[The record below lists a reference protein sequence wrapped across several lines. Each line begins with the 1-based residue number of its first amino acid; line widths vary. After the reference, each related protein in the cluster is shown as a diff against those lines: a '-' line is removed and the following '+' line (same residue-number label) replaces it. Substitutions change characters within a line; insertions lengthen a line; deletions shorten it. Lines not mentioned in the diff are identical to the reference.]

1 MGKGTRSGNAPARR
15 WFLPRGGER
24 KNREPDGLRSR
35 LEVAHSGFHIFR
47 PEEKT
52 ASLHTV
58 LSLRSATRAE
68 NPESAV
74 HSSIRAFFVG
84 LLLLLAASSPAQ
96 PADIPS
102 VRIDDASAYFAEG
115 FVDVP
120 VFISGASQ
128 ADGLELSIDY
138 DEMFLGYAF
147 YAGVSEHWSV
157 ESVLR
162 YANHRVIIT
171 LENISR
177 GSALDEDIVLHT
189 LFVLKGSALDGND
202 PPPFKVDARLSLGT
216 PSAVP
221 TTTGTHFFLV
231 DDEDNREP
239 LLTGLDSGAISIYYE
254 DGIEVGSGA
263 VTDIAQEL
271 TLPLYLTYLKNDRNV
286 FTVGIDYDEM
296 FLNVLRVR
304 GLQPPLADER
314 VDESF
319 GSAGALR
326 FELVLDNGL
335 SGPFARLHVADIVF
349 QYTGNRPPD
358 NEIVV
363 KAELIEGSP
372 AAPGNAEGGGAAYGQ
387 TVPGLVTIL
396 PPHFVRGNVDSSAR
410 ISIDGKVS
418 ALPELSDAT
427 LILDSLFK
435 SGSPIP
441 CYDAADVNDSGLVE
455 IGDAILLLNYFFKGG
470 DPPAG
475 PFPYPGVDEGLW
487 DILGCDTPVPHF
499 EPR

>member
-1 MGKGTRSGNAPARR
+1 MR
-15 WFLPRGGER
+15 
-24 KNREPDGLRSR
+24 
-35 LEVAHSGFHIFR
+35 
-47 PEEKT
+47 
-52 ASLHTV
+52 
-58 LSLRSATRAE
+58 
-68 NPESAV
+68 
-74 HSSIRAFFVG
+74 SSIRA
-84 LLLLLAASSPAQ
+84 LLAAIVFIATGACPIEA
-96 PADIPS
+96 ADVPS
-102 VRIDDASAYFAEG
+102 VRIDDAAAYFAEG

-120 VFISGASQ
+120 VFISGGSQ

-157 ESVLR
+157 DSVLR
-162 YANHRVIIT
+162 YANHRVIIN
-171 LENISR
+171 LENVSR
-177 GSALDEDIVLHT
+177 GSALDEDIVLHA

-216 PSAVP
+216 SSAIA

-231 DDEDNREP
+231 DDEHNREP
-239 LLTGLDSGAISIYYE
+239 LLTELDSGTIAIYYE

-263 VTDIAQEL
+263 VTGVAQEL

-296 FLNVLRVR
+296 FLNVLRVQ
-304 GLQPPLADER
+304 GLQPPLVDER
-314 VDESF
+314 VDETF
-319 GSAGALR
+319 GPAGALR

-349 QYTGNRPPD
+349 EYTGERPPD

-363 KAELIEGSP
+363 KAELIEGPP

-387 TVPGLVTIL
+387 TVPGLLTIL
-396 PPHFVRGNVDSSAR
+396 PPHFVRGNVDSSTR
-410 ISIDGKVS
+410 ISADGKVN

-435 SGSPIP
+435 GAAPLP

-475 PFPYPGVDEGLW
+475 PFPFPGEDEGLW

>member
-1 MGKGTRSGNAPARR
+1 M
-15 WFLPRGGER
+15 
-24 KNREPDGLRSR
+24 
-35 LEVAHSGFHIFR
+35 
-47 PEEKT
+47 
-52 ASLHTV
+52 
-58 LSLRSATRAE
+58 
-68 NPESAV
+68 NPESPAR
-74 HSSIRAFFVG
+74 SSIRALLAG
-84 LLLLLAASSPAQ
+84 LLVFFAVAGSNPAEAQ
-96 PADIPS
+96 GVPS
-102 VRIDDASAYFAEG
+102 VRIDDAAVHFAEG

-120 VFISGASQ
+120 VFISGGSQ

-147 YAGVSEHWSV
+147 WTGLSEHWMVDSV
-157 ESVLR
+157 IK

-171 LENISR
+171 LENVSR
-177 GSALDEDIVLHT
+177 ASALDEDIVLHV
-189 LFVLKGSALDGND
+189 LLVLKGGALDGND
-202 PPPFKVDARLSLGT
+202 PPPFKVDASVSLGT
-216 PSAVP
+216 SSAIA

-239 LLTGLDSGAISIYYE
+239 LLTDLESGKISIYYE
-254 DGIEVGSGA
+254 DGIEVGSGG
-263 VTDIAQEL
+263 VTEIAQEL

-296 FLNVLRVR
+296 FLNVLGVR
-304 GLQPPLADER
+304 GLAPPLVDER
-314 VDESF
+314 IDEDLGPS
-319 GSAGALR
+319 GTLQ

-349 QYTGNRPPD
+349 QYTGERPPD
-358 NEIVV
+358 SEIVV
-363 KAELIEGSP
+363 KAELIEGV
-372 AAPGNAEGGGAAYGQ
+372 AAPGDAEGGGAAYGQ
-387 TVPGLVTIL
+387 TVPGLVAIL
-396 PPHFVRGNVDSSAR
+396 PPHFVRGNVDSSAEV
-410 ISIDGKVS
+410 SADGNVY

-435 SGSPIP
+435 GGQPLP

-470 DPPAG
+470 DPPAS
-475 PFPYPGVDEGLW
+475 PFPSAGKDEGLW

>member
-1 MGKGTRSGNAPARR
+1 MVQVRVAGGKKPVPTGSGLAI
-15 WFLPRGGER
+15 
-24 KNREPDGLRSR
+24 
-35 LEVAHSGFHIFR
+35 EVAHSGFHIFR
-47 PEEKT
+47 PEERT

-68 NPESAV
+68 NLGSAV

-84 LLLLLAASSPAQ
+84 LLLILAVSSPAES
-96 PADIPS
+96 ADIPS

-115 FVDVP
+115 VVDVP
-120 VFISGASQ
+120 ILISGASQ

-147 YAGVSEHWSV
+147 NAGVSEHWSV
-157 ESVLR
+157 ENVLR

-177 GSALDEDIVLHT
+177 GSALDEDVVLHA
-189 LFVLKGSALDGND
+189 LFVLKGGALDGRD
-202 PPPFKVDARLSLGT
+202 APPFKVDTRLSLGT
-216 PSAVP
+216 SSPVP

-239 LLTGLDSGAISIYYE
+239 LLTELDSGTVSIYYE

-263 VTDIAQEL
+263 VTGVAQEI
-271 TLPLYLTYLKNDRNV
+271 TLPLYLTYLRNDRNV

-304 GLQPPLADER
+304 GLQPPLVDER
-314 VDESF
+314 VDENL
-319 GSAGALR
+319 GPAGTLR

-349 QYTGNRPPD
+349 QYTGQHPPD

-363 KAELIEGSP
+363 KAELIEGAP
-372 AAPGNAEGGGAAYGQ
+372 ADGNAEGGGAGYGQ
-387 TVPGLVTIL
+387 TVPGLVTLL
-396 PPHFVRGNVDSSAR
+396 PAHFVRGNVDSSAR
-410 ISIDGKVS
+410 ISVDGRVN
-418 ALPELSDAT
+418 ALPELADAT

-435 SGSPIP
+435 GGEPLP

-475 PFPYPGVDEGLW
+475 PFPHPGVDEGLW